1 MRVVVACDA
10 MAGLSPRRSS
20 EVVAQAFAEA
30 GAQVAVVPLGG
41 GGDHLADA
49 LSTMDPQARLVP
61 AGGIVDAL
69 DLLSPGDGPLVLD
82 LSGSDVPDLDD
93 LAGAATPEVVEAA
106 RDRLGGR
113 RVVAV
118 VGQGQESLAL
128 TGLSGA
134 LAGLGR
140 ERGDDLATTI
150 AADAR
155 AEAWAAGLGV
165 DPTAVGTGAL
175 GGMGVVFRAVGAEIT
190 TGLAMCLDGHDV
202 AGLIGRA
209 DVAVTGTAQLDFH
222 AVGGPV
228 VAALS
233 TLAADALRP
242 VVVIAGRTYV
252 SARELRLAGIEAA
265 YPVRPGFDDV
275 EPDAAELLETAR
287 RVAST
292 WRW

>member
-1 MRVVVACDA
+1 MRVVVASDA
-10 MAGLSPRRSS
+10 LAGLGPRQGS
-20 EVVAQAFAEA
+20 EVIAQAFAET
-30 GAQVAVVPLGG
+30 GAQVAVVPLGS

-49 LSTMDPQARLVP
+49 LRTMDPGARLVP
-61 AGGIVDAL
+61 VGDAAGVL
-69 DLLSPGDGPLVLD
+69 DLIEAGDGTLVLD
-82 LSGSDVPDLDD
+82 LSGCDVPTLDD
-93 LAGAATPEVVEAA
+93 LVGAATPDRVAA
-106 RDRLGGR
+106 TRDRLEGR

-118 VGQGQESLAL
+118 VDQGQDALAL

-134 LAGLGR
+134 LAALGR

-155 AEAWAAGLGV
+155 AEGWAATLGV
-165 DPTAVGTGAL
+165 DPTRTGSGAL
-175 GGMGVVFRAVGAEIT
+175 GGVGVLLQAVGAEVT

-202 AGLIGRA
+202 PGLLAQA
-209 DVAVTGTAQLDFH
+209 DVVVTGTAQLDFH

-233 TLAADALRP
+233 VLAAEALRP
-242 VVVIAGRTYV
+242 IVVIAGRTYV

-275 EPDAAELLETAR
+275 EPDAEELLDTAR
-287 RVAST
+287 RVATT